1 MRYEYPVHLER
12 QADGSVLVTFPDFPE
27 AVTDGADPD
36 EALREAQDALIAALG
51 GYINA
56 RRPIPGPSSMKGPQQ
71 KGSTAPA
78 GPRSP
83 LPHRPGGGR
92 LGGTG

>member
-1 MRYEYPVHLER
+1 
-12 QADGSVLVTFPDFPE
+12 VLVTFPDVPE

-56 RRPIPGPSSMKGPQQ
+56 RG
-71 KGSTAPA
+71 
-78 GPRSP
+78 
-83 LPHRPGGGR
+83 HRA
-92 LGGTG
+92 